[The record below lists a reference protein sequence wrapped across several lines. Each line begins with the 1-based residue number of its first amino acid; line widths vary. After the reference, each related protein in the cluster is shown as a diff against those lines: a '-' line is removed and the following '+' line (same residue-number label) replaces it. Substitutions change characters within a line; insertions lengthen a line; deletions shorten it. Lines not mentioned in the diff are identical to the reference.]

1 MRVLVVEPE
10 RRPEARE
17 IDGSL
22 HTMQGIVGGLIQPVY
37 PFDDP
42 VALVCNDEGKLM
54 NLPANRGLRDKD
66 GQIYDIIFGTF
77 FLCGAP
83 ADCDHF
89 TSLTPEQIKTYQEK
103 FYTPEMFWDM
113 DGRIVRLPLKVD

>member
-17 IDGSL
+17 INGSL

-42 VALVCNDEGKLM
+42 VALVYNDEGKLM

-77 FLCGAP
+77 FLCGVP

>member
-10 RRPEARE
+10 RRPEARG

-77 FLCGAP
+77 FLCGVP

>member
-66 GQIYDIIFGTF
+66 GQIYDIIFRTF
-77 FLCGAP
+77 FLCGVP